1 MRVRTEVVMA
11 KRLYPDGEWSDDADR
26 LVRKA
31 TDLVKAFLAEAE
43 EDGEVDLRDFHYL
56 FNDAVSQVVLHEIVP
71 RRLR

>member
-1 MRVRTEVVMA
+1 MA
-11 KRLYPDGEWSDDADR
+11 KRLYPDGDWSGDADR

-31 TDLVKAFLAEAE
+31 VKAVQAVLAEAE

-56 FNDAVSQVVLHEIVP
+56 FNDAVSQVVLHQIVS